1 MLTHTDIGTDRQAN
15 RQTQSYTLTHSHIH
29 IHTHTHTHT
38 HTPERNTHSHFLLS
52 CGVRSENDLQGAG
65 TDLVEVA
72 VQDAGVE
79 KRRGLHQAEKADIV
93 VGVQG

>member
-1 MLTHTDIGTDRQAN
+1 MLTHTDIGTDGQAS
-15 RQTQSYTLTHSHIH
+15 RQTH
-29 IHTHTHTHT
+29 HTHLPTATSTFTHTHT